1 MAQRSIR
8 SQPELKEPDMA
19 HAENEVFIKRNARDV
34 YEFLANGLNNPLWR
48 TEVSQVRLASGPA
61 GDVGAVYSQRMAG
74 PGGRSID
81 GDYQI
86 SVAEPG
92 VRLGFFVVA
101 GPARPAGR
109 FALTEHD
116 AGTTVSFSLTLE
128 PKGLM
133 KLMGPMIT
141 KTMQAEVAQL
151 ENLKRVL
158 EVES

>member
-1 MAQRSIR
+1 MPLRWRLTLVSFGLLVILLTALGAFVSI
-8 SQPELKEPDMA
+8 
-19 HAENEVFIKRNARDV
+19 
-34 YEFLANGLNNPLWR
+34 
-48 TEVSQVRLASGPA
+48 TEEQTLFTNQALTLRQEVRLASGPA

-86 SVAEPG
+86 SVAETG

-101 GPARPAGR
+101 GPARPAGS